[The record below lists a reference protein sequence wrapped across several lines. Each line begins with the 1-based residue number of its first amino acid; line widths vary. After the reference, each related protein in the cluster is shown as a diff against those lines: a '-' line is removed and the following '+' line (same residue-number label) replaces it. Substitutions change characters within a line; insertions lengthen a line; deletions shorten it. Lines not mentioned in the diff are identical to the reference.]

1 MLVFLAISIMALV
14 VLLFWTHIEV
24 MKGGIYLK
32 RGLGILNGNRRFISD
47 DSVDYVRVIL
57 SLNIHM
63 LKIVAD
69 KTVRINIDDLTNS
82 SEFLDVMQEKYA
94 DKFQT
99 LESTKKYV

>member
-1 MLVFLAISIMALV
+1 
-14 VLLFWTHIEV
+14 
-24 MKGGIYLK
+24 
-32 RGLGILNGNRRFISD
+32 
-47 DSVDYVRVIL
+47 
-57 SLNIHM
+57 M